1 MASDAPTHAPAG
13 SKAALVVL
21 VTLVVLSPWPFGSA
35 HLRTTQAIAIVSL
48 ATALGAFLWDGRRGQ
63 VQLPP
68 RVFLWPLLGLW
79 TLAVFQLLPLPEAL
93 HLWIAPGSAAVWHP
107 DVPAAAAVLGLGPHP
122 ISLYP
127 EATGRWIAFA
137 TGVVAL
143 ALAAAPALRDRRLL
157 LRASISVVTGGLL
170 VAVYGLVAR
179 LAFGDKL
186 FGFLTVPTIAPFG
199 PFVSKN
205 HFAGYVEMTACL
217 AVGLAVGLADEARSG
232 TARLSWLD
240 SRRARWVVVA
250 WGTAGVLVLAVGVSL
265 SRGGVVSLVAG
276 LVLFVAIR
284 FWTRRHAPG
293 SPRLLAAGA
302 ASLLVAAIAV
312 ATVLPSD
319 ARSRVST
326 LFSIGT
332 RGPDPFRL
340 GVWRDSLRLAAAS
353 PIVGSGLGA
362 FADALPRFKTAA
374 GDHRVEHA
382 ENDYLEVL
390 AEGGGV
396 AGTLAGIAAV
406 SLLGLGLRRL
416 RAETHRLARGLGAG
430 ALAGV
435 IALLAHSAYDFNA
448 RIPSNALLF
457 CLLAAIVIAPVLP
470 TAAQGMEP
478 TLPHQQRARS
488 AVLVLLVLM
497 AAAGFA
503 FSNPWAHRRLDS
515 SQFSRA
521 TGAPAAALRRQA
533 LEETVAAH
541 LRRRPS
547 DAPAWLMLGWLRLP
561 TSHED
566 ASTLASWG
574 VRLDPEYVGLRRA
587 AYPFVRTQ
595 HQHQQRER

>member
-1 MASDAPTHAPAG
+1 MAGDPPTHAPAG

-48 ATALGAFLWDGRRGQ
+48 ATALGAFLWDASRAQ
-63 VQLPP
+63 LQLPP
-68 RVFLWPLLGLW
+68 RALLGPLVGLW
-79 TLAVFQLLPLPEAL
+79 ALAVFQLIPLPGGFHHWL
-93 HLWIAPGSAAVWHP
+93 APGSAAVWHP
-107 DVPAAAAVLGLGPHP
+107 DVPAAVAVLGLGPHP

-127 EATGRWIAFA
+127 EATGRWLAFA

-143 ALAAAPALRDRRLL
+143 ALAAAPALHDRLLL

-170 VAVYGLVAR
+170 IAVYGLVAR

-186 FGFLTVPTIAPFG
+186 YGFLAVPTIAPFG

-217 AVGLAVGLADEARSG
+217 AVGLAVGLADEARRG
-232 TARLSWLD
+232 PAPLSWLD
-240 SRRARWVVVA
+240 SHRARWVVVA

-276 LVLFVAIR
+276 LIMLVAIR

-293 SPRLLAAGA
+293 SPRLLAVGA

-312 ATVLPSD
+312 ASVLPSD

-340 GVWRDSLRLAAAS
+340 GVWRDSLRLVAAS

-362 FADALPRFKTAA
+362 FEDALPRFKTAA

-396 AGTLAGIAAV
+396 AGILAGVAGI
-406 SLLGLGLRRL
+406 SLVGLGLRRL

-435 IALLAHSAYDFNA
+435 VALLAHSAYDFNL

-457 CLLAAIVIAPVLP
+457 VLLVAFVLGPAGSTAGVRLAAVCLVFLLAASALAILTPWREPRVDTAQLVRASVVP
-470 TAAQGMEP
+470 TAG
-478 TLPHQQRARS
+478 
-488 AVLVLLVLM
+488 
-497 AAAGFA
+497 
-503 FSNPWAHRRLDS
+503 
-515 SQFSRA
+515 
-521 TGAPAAALRRQA
+521 LRRQS
-533 LEETVAAH
+533 LENAGIVYLRKRPADAWAWVVQGWIRDVGSPADAAD
-541 LRRRPS
+541 L
-547 DAPAWLMLGWLRLP
+547 AAWGL
-561 TSHED
+561 
-566 ASTLASWG
+566 
-574 VRLDPEYVGLRRA
+574 RLDPRHGALRSAAARA
-587 AYPFVRTQ
+587 GFRSLEPVTAP
-595 HQHQQRER
+595 